1 MSAHAVEDWDSNARL
16 TTRSRGCGRG
26 SKPSI
31 PQGSQVTTADPW
43 PTGRKSG
50 ELEEEITRLKRQLS
64 VYEGTVISDLTS
76 ASTTH
81 PTASFHLESSVTQTE
96 QAMNERSTHCFDPM
110 DRMLTTTMPS
120 GISLDSPDQSSLPGT
135 TTIPNGTIP
144 AETPPRIVQA
154 SSARKIRDIELTK
167 DEINDLFQIYFS
179 HYHVFLPFLDPS
191 VSPDRY
197 YDQSALLFW
206 SIVSVASRRYQA
218 NPTLLPRLARTLT
231 DTLWKSLQALPHSL
245 AVVQSLVLICT
256 WPFPTSS
263 SSTDPSY
270 MLSGMGIQ
278 LGLSM
283 GLHRP
288 NSPED
293 FTKFHVNLDST
304 AMADRGRAWVASN
317 VVAQSCGVG
326 LPTPAHV
333 RDWSLVTSSLEA
345 PWLDE
350 NLRAHLRCASVCNR
364 ISQALAS
371 NPSDHTGLLQ
381 PRERLPVY
389 TILNHEIVD
398 LESSR
403 SWTRGTTAVYL
414 QIAKLHLQAF
424 YLFDDASTFGYV
436 ERIVVLY
443 STASALL
450 EHIQTLDNQKSD
462 FLYHCPFF
470 CYEAFLCASF
480 IVLKVLKNDYFS
492 AIVDA
497 RLGKKL
503 INFSVSALRKMS
515 VANNDLPGR
524 LSDVLAYLWTH
535 PDPSIASGS
544 GIDGLQLKVQ
554 SRMSMSIVY
563 DSLWR
568 WREQFRIE
576 AERELPGEIPSGND
590 PPFGKW
596 YSQLNGAGTPL
607 AAQRTQNFDLAFD
620 LADLNG
626 IYSDDFQFDWFT

>member
-1 MSAHAVEDWDSNARL
+1 MS
-16 TTRSRGCGRG
+16 
-26 SKPSI
+26 
-31 PQGSQVTTADPW
+31 
-43 PTGRKSG
+43 
-50 ELEEEITRLKRQLS
+50 
-64 VYEGTVISDLTS
+64 
-76 ASTTH
+76 
-81 PTASFHLESSVTQTE
+81 F
-96 QAMNERSTHCFDPM
+96 
-110 DRMLTTTMPS
+110 
-120 GISLDSPDQSSLPGT
+120 DSPDQSSLPGT

-144 AETPPRIVQA
+144 EATPPRVVQA
-154 SSARKIRDIELTK
+154 SSARKMRDIELTK

-191 VSPDRY
+191 VPPDRY

-231 DTLWKSLQALPHSL
+231 DTLWKSLQALPHPL
-245 AVVQSLVLICT
+245 AAVQSLVLICT

-270 MLSGMGIQ
+270 MLSGMSIQ

-293 FTKFHVNLDST
+293 FTKFHVHLDST
-304 AMADRGRAWVASN
+304 AMADRERAWIASN
-317 VVAQSCGVG
+317 VVAQSVSCGVG

-345 PWLDE
+345 PWLDD
-350 NLRAHLRCASVCNR
+350 NLRGHLRCASLCNR

-398 LESSR
+398 LKTSR
-403 SWTRGTTAVYL
+403 SWRPGTTAVYL
-414 QIAKLHLQAF
+414 QITKLHLQAF
-424 YLFDDASTFGYV
+424 YLFDDASTFGYF
-436 ERIVVLY
+436 ERIIALY

-450 EHIQTLDNQKSD
+450 EHIQTLDNQKLA
-462 FLYHCPFF
+462 FLYYCPFF

-492 AIVDA
+492 GIVDA
-497 RLGKKL
+497 RLGEKL

-544 GIDGLQLKVQ
+544 GIAGLQLKVQ
-554 SRMSMSIVY
+554 NRMSMSIVY

-568 WREQFRIE
+568 WREQFRVE
-576 AERELPGEIPSGND
+576 AESELHQDLRSGNALSS
-590 PPFGKW
+590 GKQ
-596 YSQLNGAGTPL
+596 SFQLIDAGTPL
-607 AAQRTQNFDLAFD
+607 AAQDTQNLDTAFD